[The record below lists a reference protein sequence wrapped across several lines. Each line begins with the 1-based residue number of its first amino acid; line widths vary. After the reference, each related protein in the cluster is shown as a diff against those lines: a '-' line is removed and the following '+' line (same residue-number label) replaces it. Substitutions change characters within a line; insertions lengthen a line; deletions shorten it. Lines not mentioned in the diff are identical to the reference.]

1 MDDKILDEI
10 LNESTFLNPYLK
22 QFKNY
27 LTDKPVVNE
36 LGSNNDKY
44 LNELIKLGCTIGN
57 DNLDGLIV
65 INTNNYKDKIEQLIK
80 DIYSSLKD
88 DGYLFI
94 VLKPQTKEKSRIEF
108 YLEDNYKIIEEFIGD
123 ENWNFLLYQKS
134 TS

>member
-1 MDDKILDEI
+1 MEDKILDEI

-27 LTDKPVVNE
+27 LPDKPIVNE
-36 LGSNNDKY
+36 LGSKNDKY
-44 LNELIKLGCTIGN
+44 LNELINLGCNIGN

-65 INTNNYKDKIEQLIK
+65 INTNTYKDNIEQLIK
-80 DIYSSLKD
+80 DINNSLKD
-88 DGYLFI
+88 NGYLFI

-108 YLEDNYKIIEEFIGD
+108 YLEDNYKVIEEFIGD
-123 ENWNFLLYQKS
+123 DNWNFLLYQKS

>member
-27 LTDKPVVNE
+27 LTDKPVINE

-80 DIYSSLKD
+80 DIDSSLKD

>member
-80 DIYSSLKD
+80 DIDSSLKD

>member
-65 INTNNYKDKIEQLIK
+65 INTNNYKDRIEQLIK
-80 DIYSSLKD
+80 DIDSSLKD

>member
-10 LNESTFLNPYLK
+10 FNESTFLNPYLK

-44 LNELIKLGCTIGN
+44 LNELIKLGCIIGN

-80 DIYSSLKD
+80 DIDSSLKD